1 MSERTDIT
9 LLLNSL
15 AEGRSRAPEA
25 GREAV
30 DRLLPRVYDELRRL
44 AESQLQQERTDHTLQ
59 ATALVHEAYLRLVDQ
74 TRVVWRS
81 RAHFFAVAAQAIR
94 RILVD
99 HARSHGRAKRG
110 GAAHKLSL
118 DDALTLSA
126 ATSGTDLLA
135 LDEVLDKFSREH
147 ADQARVVEM
156 RFFGGLTTEEAAAV
170 LGVTT
175 RTVERY
181 WEFARA
187 WLYRELESS
196 RSTERPGY

>member
-1 MSERTDIT
+1 MSERTDVT

-15 AEGRSRAPEA
+15 AQGGRT
-25 GREAV
+25 GV
-30 DRLLPRVYDELRRL
+30 DRLLPLVYEELRRL
-44 AESQLQQERTDHTLQ
+44 AESSLQRERPDHTLQ

-74 TRVVWRS
+74 SRVAWQD

-99 HARSHGRAKRG
+99 HARAHGRQKRG
-110 GAAHKLSL
+110 SGMRKLSL

-126 ATSGTDLLA
+126 EGPGTDLLA
-135 LDEVLDKFSREH
+135 LDDVLERFSREH
-147 ADQARVVEM
+147 AEKARVVEM
-156 RFFGGLTTEEAAAV
+156 RFFGGLSVDEVAAV
-170 LGVTT
+170 LEISS

-187 WLYRELESS
+187 WLYRELDDGNESAPES
-196 RSTERPGY
+196 